1 MLFLTPER
9 FLALAGT
16 ETAVLWHAFFNVSK
30 HVLLIHFLKS
40 KLCSAKVN
48 KLPTSAGCK
57 RDPDAAENQNSHLQK
72 SAGQNQNL
80 LRHCPSH
87 KILLDPPRAGPGCS
101 LVLTVW
107 HIWEKFI
114 WSYCSSMSS
123 TAAAQTIHTGR
134 FLWLWV
140 SHTQGKCWKQAQT
153 SDSQHITPSSCST
166 SVSAHPPLKIN
177 CLKPK
182 ACVLSAGWPFW
193 KTKGREGTRV
203 SASTDPQHPPGAV
216 PGQCPLQLGQ
226 DTWGGLQAHGK
237 FSLAFH
243 TNQVMSLMIF
253 IKFFRALV
261 HTEIRHLSLFQT
273 LQARRLKFLYF
284 ISFPSIQWRKCW
296 MCKKHVL
303 LLPKWISLGSTYLLL
318 WLFKE
323 IFECER
329 QETYQTEL
337 KGAPKDGRRLG

>member
-123 TAAAQTIHTGR
+123 IAAAQTIHTDR

-166 SVSAHPPLKIN
+166 SVSAHPPLKRN
-177 CLKPK
+177 CWSPKPVFSLLGDPFEK
-182 ACVLSAGWPFW
+182 QKVGKKPGFQPALTPSILQVLCQGSAHCSWARIPEVVCKHMASSLWPFTQ
-193 KTKGREGTRV
+193 TK
-203 SASTDPQHPPGAV
+203 SCH
-216 PGQCPLQLGQ
+216 
-226 DTWGGLQAHGK
+226 
-237 FSLAFH
+237 
-243 TNQVMSLMIF
+243 
-253 IKFFRALV
+253 
-261 HTEIRHLSLFQT
+261 
-273 LQARRLKFLYF
+273 
-284 ISFPSIQWRKCW
+284 
-296 MCKKHVL
+296 
-303 LLPKWISLGSTYLLL
+303 
-318 WLFKE
+318 
-323 IFECER
+323 
-329 QETYQTEL
+329 
-337 KGAPKDGRRLG
+337 